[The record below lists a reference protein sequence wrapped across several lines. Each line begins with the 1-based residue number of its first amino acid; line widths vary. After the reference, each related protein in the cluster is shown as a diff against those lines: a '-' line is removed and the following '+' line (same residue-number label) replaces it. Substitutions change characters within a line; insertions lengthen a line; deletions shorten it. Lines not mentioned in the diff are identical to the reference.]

1 MIQDCATTSFI
12 ITKNYS
18 LCQIFVLLYIFS
30 VRDSFC
36 GSKLLGNETI
46 IEVRMRATTASV

>member
-18 LCQIFVLLYIFS
+18 FCQIFVLLYIFS